1 MGKPNRILMM
11 LALVGSAG
19 VSALAVADDKPS
31 KGGAGQTQGATGQT
45 QGSTATVPV
54 QVDAT
59 EVTVSA
65 TVDSIDKKNHKLTL
79 KDRSGEKIELQVA
92 PDVVNLDKVKKG
104 DPVDVT
110 YYNSVAVALVP
121 PVAGAPAPAVKE
133 RQLVATHPVGTAGA
147 VAHEVAAAVPLTSVD
162 ANKGTISF
170 KAPSGATRTVNVT
183 DPQLKDA
190 LKDLKPGDIVAV
202 TYTEAVATAINPSQ
216 KK

>member
-1 MGKPNRILMM
+1 MTKLNRTVTM

-19 VSALAVADDKPS
+19 LSAFALADDKPP
-31 KGGAGQTQGATGQT
+31 KGGAEQQQGATGQPKGT
-45 QGSTATVPV
+45 TATVPV

-59 EVTVSA
+59 EVNVSGM
-65 TVDSIDKKNHKLTL
+65 VDSIDKKNHKLVL

-92 PDVVNLDKVKKG
+92 PDVVNFDKVKKG

-110 YYNSVAVALVP
+110 YFSSVAVALVP

-133 RQLVATHPVGTAGA
+133 RQLVGTHPLGAGGV
-147 VAHEVAAAVPLTSVD
+147 VAHEVAVAIPLTSVD

-190 LKDLKPGDIVAV
+190 LKGLKPGDTVAV
-202 TYTEAVATAINPSQ
+202 TFTEAVATAINPSQ
-216 KK
+216 K